1 MVKPQTLFAA
11 LAGALLSLSMLGCG
25 TSNKLQSIQLN
36 AALINGVPA
45 SSQSGFVTLQGNGST
60 IQLQAIGTY
69 SSTKTKDLTNE
80 VTYTVIVDPNYTKD
94 AFGNTLLPPCKSPSC
109 PIPASPPYTSGT
121 VEYNQT
127 GLITAVEPATCTF
140 VNNNGTFAYVGDYE
154 VTVSFQGITSQ
165 PVFVPVASSTGPTG
179 SCNGS

>member
-1 MVKPQTLFAA
+1 VNRKTLLTASA
-11 LAGALLSLSMLGCG
+11 CALLVFSMLGCG
-25 TSNKLQSIQLN
+25 TTNKLQSIQLQ
-36 AALINGVPA
+36 ARLINGVTP
-45 SSQSGFVTLQGNGST
+45 SSQSGFVTLQGNGAT

-69 SSTKTKDLTNE
+69 TSTKTQDLTNQ
-80 VTYTVIVDPNYTKD
+80 VTYTVSVDPNYTKD

-109 PIPASPPYTSGT
+109 PIPADPPYTSGT

-154 VTVSFQGITSQ
+154 VTVSFGGITSQ
-165 PVFVPVASSTGPTG
+165 PVYIPVASSTGPSG